1 MKKSTFFKFLL
12 SAILVFGN
20 VFAFSQNILSI
31 GDYNADVN
39 AQTTISVNLANEDVA
54 AAIQMDIPLD
64 ESITYVSGSFSLT
77 SRTSTHM
84 SNAQIVNTN
93 TLRVLLFA
101 FPTTAFSGNDGPIF
115 TFDVIGTE
123 AGTFELNPES
133 VVLSSMSGGP
143 LSCIV
148 VNGSLTVAAATF
160 DVTVAANPAVGGIV
174 TGAGTYEEGA
184 SVTIA
189 ATANVGYTFANWTE
203 EGAVVSTA
211 ASYTFT
217 ITEDHDFIAN
227 FTLNTYDVTVA
238 ANPAEGGTV
247 TGAGT
252 YNYGASVTIEASAND
267 GYTFANWKEG
277 DAVVSEDAAY
287 TFTITDDH
295 DFIAY
300 FDEQIVNYYT
310 VSVTAVPT
318 EGGTVIGAGTY
329 EEGTSVTIEAS
340 ANAGYTFA
348 FWKEGDAVISPN
360 ASYTFTI
367 TEDHDFVAYFTINTY
382 DVTVA
387 ANPAEGGIVVG
398 AGTYEEGASVT
409 IAATANIGY
418 SFANWTEEGTV
429 VSTVAY
435 YTFIITEDHDFIANF
450 TLNTYDVTVEAYP
463 AEGGSVAGAG
473 TYDYGT
479 SVTIEATANVGYTFA
494 IWTEGAAIVSEEA
507 SYTFIITDDHD
518 FIAYFAINTYD
529 VTVTANPA
537 EGGTVTGEGNYDYGT
552 SVTIE
557 AYANAGYTFAN
568 WTEGDAIVSE
578 DASYTFTITEDHDF
592 IANFTLNTY
601 DVTVAANPAEGG
613 TVTGAGTY
621 DYGTSVTIEASA
633 NNGYTFAYWTEGD
646 AIVTEDASYTFTITE
661 DHDFI
666 ANFTLNTYDVTV
678 AANPVEGGSVTGAGT
693 YDYGTSVTIEA
704 SANDGYTFAYWTEGD
719 AIVSENASYTFTIT
733 EDHDFI
739 ANFDEVIINYYTVI
753 LTANPSEGGIVT
765 GEGTFEEGTSVTIE
779 ASAND
784 GYTFAYWTEG
794 DAIVSEDASY
804 TFTITEDHDFIAHF
818 PINTYDVTVTAN
830 PVDGGTVTGEGTYI
844 HGTSVTIEAYANAG
858 YTFAYWTEG
867 DAIVSTDASYTFT
880 ITEDHDFIANFEEII
895 INYYTVTLTANPAEG
910 GTVEGEG
917 IFEEG
922 TTVTVTATANDGYIF
937 TYWTEGNAVVS
948 EDASYTF
955 TITTDRDLVANFEE
969 EIVYYTVTLTANPA
983 EGGEVAG
990 EGTYEEGTEVT
1001 IEASA
1006 NDGYTFAFWTEGDEI
1021 VSTEASY
1028 TFIINEDHDFVANFE
1043 EVIVYYE
1050 VTVVANPAEGGEVAG
1065 EGTYEEGTEVTV
1077 VATANDGYYFTY
1089 WTEGNAVVSEDA
1101 SYTFTVTADRDLV
1114 ANFEEEIV
1122 NYFTVTLTANPA
1134 EGGEVTGEGTYEEGT
1149 EVTVVATAN
1158 DGYYFT
1164 YWTEGDAI
1172 VSEDAYYT
1180 FTLTEDR
1187 DLVANFEEVIINY
1200 YTVTLTANP
1209 VEGGTVE
1216 GEGTYEEGTL
1226 LTVTATANDGYI
1238 FTYWTEG
1245 NAVVSEDASYT
1256 FTVTADRD
1264 LVANFEEVIINYYTV
1279 TLTANPVEG
1288 GTVEGEGTY
1297 EEGTLLTVTAT
1308 ANDGYI
1314 FTYWTEGNAVVSED
1328 ASYTFTVMSDRDLV
1342 ANFEEVIINYY
1353 TVTLT
1358 ANPAEGGIVTGEGT
1372 YEEGTL
1378 VTVTAIAND
1387 SYVFVNWTEGD
1398 IEVSTDASYTFAIT
1412 DDHDLVANFILP
1424 GILGDV
1430 NEDNVVNV
1438 ADVQAVA
1445 SYLYGY
1451 YLPTFNVINA
1461 DANQDGVINIGDIQ
1475 AILLIIQNNQ
1485 PDKSMGGKPV
1495 IYTIENGVLNISL
1508 TEELSAMQ
1516 IMVDAPI
1523 EIANT
1528 DVFDGFSTVIDRVQ
1542 GTDSY
1547 MLLAYSLDGKTVKPG
1562 KYAIL
1567 NIADGTIEQM
1577 IFSTPTAA
1585 TVDGIEGDPLGIGE
1599 ETVTANVYPN
1609 PTHGMITIEAE
1620 NMSEIVI
1627 SNMMGQIVARYA
1639 DINGSSANINMNG
1652 FEKGTYLVRI
1662 ITGSSVIVKNVVK
1675 M

>member
-115 TFDVIGTE
+115 TFDIIGTE

-203 EGAVVSTA
+203 EGTVVSTA

-277 DAVVSEDAAY
+277 DAIVSEDAAY

-310 VSVTAVPT
+310 VSVTAIPT
-318 EGGTVIGAGTY
+318 DGGTVIGAGTY

-348 FWKEGDAVISPN
+348 FWKEGDALISPN

-518 FIAYFAINTYD
+518 FIANFTLNTYD

-537 EGGTVTGEGNYDYGT
+537 EGGSVTGE
-552 SVTIE
+552 
-557 AYANAGYTFAN
+557 
-568 WTEGDAIVSE
+568 
-578 DASYTFTITEDHDF
+578 
-592 IANFTLNTY
+592 
-601 DVTVAANPAEGG
+601 
-613 TVTGAGTY
+613 GTY
-621 DYGTSVTIEASA
+621 DYGTE
-633 NNGYTFAYWTEGD
+633 
-646 AIVTEDASYTFTITE
+646 
-661 DHDFI
+661 
-666 ANFTLNTYDVTV
+666 
-678 AANPVEGGSVTGAGT
+678 
-693 YDYGTSVTIEA
+693 VTIEA

-719 AIVSENASYTFTIT
+719 EIVSTDASYTFTIT
-733 EDHDFI
+733 ENHDFI
-739 ANFDEVIINYYTVI
+739 AHFPINVYNVTV
-753 LTANPSEGGIVT
+753 AASPAEGGAVT
-765 GEGTFEEGTSVTIE
+765 GEGTYVFGTSVTVT
-779 ASAND
+779 ATAND

-794 DAIVSEDASY
+794 DEIVSTEASY
-804 TFTITEDHDFIAHF
+804 TFIINEDHDFVANFEEVIV
-818 PINTYDVTVTAN
+818 YYEVTVAAN
-830 PVDGGTVTGEGTYI
+830 PAEGGEVAGEGTYEE
-844 HGTSVTIEAYANAG
+844 GTEVTIDATANDG

-867 DAIVSTDASYTFT
+867 DEIVSTEASYTFI
-880 ITEDHDFIANFEEII
+880 ITENHDF
-895 INYYTVTLTANPAEG
+895 
-910 GTVEGEG
+910 
-917 IFEEG
+917 
-922 TTVTVTATANDGYIF
+922 
-937 TYWTEGNAVVS
+937 
-948 EDASYTF
+948 
-955 TITTDRDLVANFEE
+955 VANFEE
-969 EIVYYTVTLTANPA
+969 VIVYYEVTVAANPA
-983 EGGEVAG
+983 EGGEVTG

-1050 VTVVANPAEGGEVAG
+1050 VTVAANPAEGGEVTG

-1114 ANFEEEIV
+1114 ANFEEEI
-1122 NYFTVTLTANPA
+1122 
-1134 EGGEVTGEGTYEEGT
+1134 
-1149 EVTVVATAN
+1149 
-1158 DGYYFT
+1158 
-1164 YWTEGDAI
+1164 
-1172 VSEDAYYT
+1172 
-1180 FTLTEDR
+1180 
-1187 DLVANFEEVIINY
+1187 
-1200 YTVTLTANP
+1200 
-1209 VEGGTVE
+1209 
-1216 GEGTYEEGTL
+1216 
-1226 LTVTATANDGYI
+1226 
-1238 FTYWTEG
+1238 
-1245 NAVVSEDASYT
+1245 
-1256 FTVTADRD
+1256 
-1264 LVANFEEVIINYYTV
+1264 
-1279 TLTANPVEG
+1279 
-1288 GTVEGEGTY
+1288 
-1297 EEGTLLTVTAT
+1297 
-1308 ANDGYI
+1308 
-1314 FTYWTEGNAVVSED
+1314 
-1328 ASYTFTVMSDRDLV
+1328 
-1342 ANFEEVIINYY
+1342 
-1353 TVTLT
+1353 
-1358 ANPAEGGIVTGEGT
+1358 
-1372 YEEGTL
+1372 
-1378 VTVTAIAND
+1378 
-1387 SYVFVNWTEGD
+1387 
-1398 IEVSTDASYTFAIT
+1398 
-1412 DDHDLVANFILP
+1412 
-1424 GILGDV
+1424 
-1430 NEDNVVNV
+1430 
-1438 ADVQAVA
+1438 
-1445 SYLYGY
+1445 
-1451 YLPTFNVINA
+1451 
-1461 DANQDGVINIGDIQ
+1461 
-1475 AILLIIQNNQ
+1475 
-1485 PDKSMGGKPV
+1485 
-1495 IYTIENGVLNISL
+1495 
-1508 TEELSAMQ
+1508 
-1516 IMVDAPI
+1516 
-1523 EIANT
+1523 
-1528 DVFDGFSTVIDRVQ
+1528 
-1542 GTDSY
+1542 
-1547 MLLAYSLDGKTVKPG
+1547 
-1562 KYAIL
+1562 
-1567 NIADGTIEQM
+1567 
-1577 IFSTPTAA
+1577 
-1585 TVDGIEGDPLGIGE
+1585 
-1599 ETVTANVYPN
+1599 
-1609 PTHGMITIEAE
+1609 
-1620 NMSEIVI
+1620 
-1627 SNMMGQIVARYA
+1627 
-1639 DINGSSANINMNG
+1639 
-1652 FEKGTYLVRI
+1652 
-1662 ITGSSVIVKNVVK
+1662 
-1675 M
+1675 